1 MSDFTAQKYALP
13 VDVWSPDDI
22 VFKPYKKNDRGGG
35 SVSIITNQ
43 LDSKVL
49 RVSTPTMM
57 TWGITDYV
65 DDKTGESDGRYTL
78 QLNFPNADYATKDT
92 TSLLEK
98 FKAFESAVLNK
109 AVENSEQWFGKK
121 LSRELCE
128 DRFFSSIKYRKIKE
142 SNSFDYDKPPS
153 LRIRVPCYDGKWGI
167 TLFDSDKNLIFPSED
182 SDNQKTPPDLVEK
195 QSNIA
200 CAIQCGGIWFG
211 GKGWGVTW
219 RLNQAVVQKK
229 KRYDFNNDVCIID
242 MTSDD
247 KQRLENP
254 MQKEQENVE
263 EVVVEPEDTTKVADS
278 DEEDTAVVEE
288 PSPQPAPKK
297 MVKKVVKKKVA
308 AP

>member
-1 MSDFTAQKYALP
+1 MSDFTPQKYSLP
-13 VDVWSPDDI
+13 VDVWSPSDV

-35 SVSIITNQ
+35 SVSIATNQ
-43 LDSKVL
+43 LDSKAL
-49 RVSTPTMM
+49 RVSTPSMM
-57 TWGITDYV
+57 TWGISDYV

-78 QLNFPNADYATKDT
+78 TLNFPNADYATPDT
-92 TSLLEK
+92 TALLEK
-98 FKAFESAVLNK
+98 FKEFENAVLDM
-109 AVENSEQWFGKK
+109 AVENSEKWFSKK

-128 DRFFSSIKYRKIKE
+128 DRFFSSIKYRKNKDTG
-142 SNSFDYDKPPS
+142 SFDYDKPPS

-219 RLNQAVVQKK
+219 RLNQAVVQKR

-242 MTSDD
+242 LSNDD

-254 MQKEQENVE
+254 IQSEVQSSEVE
-263 EVVVEPEDTTKVADS
+263 EAPRVDDTKVEDS
-278 DEEDTAVVEE
+278 DEDKEE
-288 PSPQPAPKK
+288 ESTPPPAPKK
-297 MVKKVVKKKVA
+297 VVKKVVKKKVA
-308 AP
+308 ASE